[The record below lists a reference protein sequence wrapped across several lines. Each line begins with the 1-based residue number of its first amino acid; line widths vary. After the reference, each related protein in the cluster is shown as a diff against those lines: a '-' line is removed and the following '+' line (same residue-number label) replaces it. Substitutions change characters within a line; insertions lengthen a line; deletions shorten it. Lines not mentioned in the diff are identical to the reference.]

1 MNCTVTLLLEPGVE
15 PGVWRCCLLEIP
27 GCEVLKLWD
36 EAGEK
41 VPFERVENAVK
52 VPANAKLA
60 RAQLSLPTELVP
72 GSALSDAKL
81 AFDQQKLAADE
92 RAGRR
97 TVWFSLAA
105 AIVAAAATVSVAL
118 IAKIGPSSTAAAPP
132 TLRELLSCEESLD
145 RLRTLAKLPTQSLR
159 DLKTAVQRHDDACRD
174 QLRAAVDSLPSP

>member
-36 EAGEK
+36 EAGE
-41 VPFERVENAVK
+41 VPFERVDSAVK
-52 VPANAKLA
+52 VRAGVMLA

-72 GSALSDAKL
+72 AAALTDAKL

-105 AIVAAAATVSVAL
+105 AMVSAIATVSVAF
-118 IAKIGPSSTAAAPP
+118 IAKTGPAPAAAVPP
-132 TLRELLSCEESLD
+132 TLRQLLTCQESLD
-145 RLRTLAKLPTQSLR
+145 RLRTLATLPTQSLG
-159 DLKTAVQRHDDACRD
+159 DLQAAVRRHDDACRD
-174 QLRAAVDSLPSP
+174 HLKAAVDSLPSP